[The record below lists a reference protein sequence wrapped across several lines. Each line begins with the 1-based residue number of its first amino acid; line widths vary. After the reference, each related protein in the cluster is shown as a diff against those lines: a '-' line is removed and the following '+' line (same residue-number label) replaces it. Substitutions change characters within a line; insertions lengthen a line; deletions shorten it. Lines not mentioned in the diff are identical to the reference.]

1 LGICTAH
8 IVSSIHQTVRIN
20 VIIFEQDPA
29 KYYPSAAPQD
39 DLSKSIKSATASPWV
54 DSIAHRSFTQDDWSV
69 QIILHIALSIERRGG
84 ILARA
89 ILEMAAQHRKKE
101 TRRRGWLRSAVAP
114 EGMRVRQERGYLVGA
129 IGLLLAEPLDLL
141 LEPPDLLLHVHGASD
156 CRSDSIPGLRAL
168 SVRASEF
175 LDLVVVAAA
184 GVAGYF
190 RCRGGP
196 ALRDCVC
203 RQPSHVDRLIWKWTG
218 EMEADW
224 SIAAS

>member
-114 EGMRVRQERGYLVGA
+114 EGMRVRQERGTL
-129 IGLLLAEPLDLL
+129 
-141 LEPPDLLLHVHGASD
+141 
-156 CRSDSIPGLRAL
+156 
-168 SVRASEF
+168 
-175 LDLVVVAAA
+175 
-184 GVAGYF
+184 
-190 RCRGGP
+190 
-196 ALRDCVC
+196 
-203 RQPSHVDRLIWKWTG
+203 
-218 EMEADW
+218 
-224 SIAAS
+224 

>member
-156 CRSDSIPGLRAL
+156 CRTADQSRSPGSGPCPCARVSSWILSLSRQLVWQDISDAEEGLRCVTAC
-168 SVRASEF
+168 
-175 LDLVVVAAA
+175 VAN
-184 GVAGYF
+184 
-190 RCRGGP
+190 RRT
-196 ALRDCVC
+196 
-203 RQPSHVDRLIWKWTG
+203 WTV
-218 EMEADW
+218 
-224 SIAAS
+224 